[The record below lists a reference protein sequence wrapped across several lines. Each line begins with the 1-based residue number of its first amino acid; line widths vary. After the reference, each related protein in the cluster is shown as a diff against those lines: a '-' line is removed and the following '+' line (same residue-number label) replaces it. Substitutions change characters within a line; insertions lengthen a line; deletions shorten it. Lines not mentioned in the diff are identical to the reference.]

1 MSIGPMGTI
10 GSVAGTPLSQT
21 KGSDVEKAAN
31 DTDQQSRTSQAQQRA
46 ENAAGIGQTEEDSEA
61 NDRDADGRRIWEAT
75 REPPEEAA
83 DTADEATGNDPPRS
97 KDPSGMSG
105 TTLDLTG

>member
-1 MSIGPMGTI
+1 MNIGPMGTI

-21 KGSDVEKAAN
+21 KGSDVEKVAA
-31 DTDQQSRTSQAQQRA
+31 DTEAQSRLSQAQQRA

-61 NDRDADGRRIWEAT
+61 NDRDADGRRIWET
-75 REPPEEAA
+75 RQQAPEDGPDMA
-83 DTADEATGNDPPRS
+83 DDTPASDPPRS

-105 TTLDLTG
+105 TTLDLSG